1 MMCSSISG
9 DAPAQQLYREEIM
22 IVRRSNLIGLALL
35 GLCVSLFTSCAPPGS
50 GLQSY
55 AQVAPQPAGTARVW
69 FMRVKDPQ
77 ELEQGDPI
85 IFANGNP
92 VGRSIPG
99 IAFYRDYPPGTYAFT
114 VQSYGVVGSEAVNR
128 NVHQLAAGTQTYL
141 EILWGASWLEGVV
154 GGATFFVRTLPPELD
169 QAYLRMLTDKGPP
182 RAL

>member
-1 MMCSSISG
+1 MMTRKS
-9 DAPAQQLYREEIM
+9 Q
-22 IVRRSNLIGLALL
+22 LIGVVLL
-35 GLCVSLFTSCAPPGS
+35 GFYVSLLTYCAPPGS
-50 GLQSY
+50 ALQSY
-55 AQVAPQPAGTARVW
+55 AQVAAQPPGTARVW

-85 IFANGNP
+85 IFANGNA

-114 VQSYGVVGSEAVNR
+114 VQSFGVEGSEAVNR
-128 NVHQLAAGTQTYL
+128 NVQRLAAGAQTYL
-141 EILWGASWLEGVV
+141 EILWGASWMEGVV
-154 GGATFFVRTLPPELD
+154 GGATFFVRTLPPALD

>member
-1 MMCSSISG
+1 MMTRKS
-9 DAPAQQLYREEIM
+9 Q
-22 IVRRSNLIGLALL
+22 LIGVVLL
-35 GLCVSLFTSCAPPGS
+35 GFYVSLLTSCAPPGS

-55 AQVAPQPAGTARVW
+55 AQVAAQPPGTARVW

-85 IFANGNP
+85 IFANGNA

-114 VQSYGVVGSEAVNR
+114 VQSFGVEGSEAVNK
-128 NVHQLAAGTQTYL
+128 NTKQLIAGTQTYL
-141 EILWGASWLEGVV
+141 EILWGGSWLVGVP

-169 QAYLRMLTDKGPP
+169 QAYLKMLIDKGPP
-182 RAL
+182 RPV